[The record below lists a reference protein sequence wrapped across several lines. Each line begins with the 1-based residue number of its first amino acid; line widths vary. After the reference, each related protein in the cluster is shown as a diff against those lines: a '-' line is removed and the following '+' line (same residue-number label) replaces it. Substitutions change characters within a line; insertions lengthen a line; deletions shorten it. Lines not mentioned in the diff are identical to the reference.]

1 MLAMLRISDN
11 VEKFS
16 WNTSPGWLIGLFFI
30 SVLRGEGTK
39 NTLNIDEI
47 RVDDAFDLYALCN
60 CLVELLNK
68 F

>member
-1 MLAMLRISDN
+1 ML
-11 VEKFS
+11 
-16 WNTSPGWLIGLFFI
+16 
-30 SVLRGEGTK
+30 TK
-39 NTLNIDEI
+39 WKIIMEQKQRNTLNIDEI

>member
-1 MLAMLRISDN
+1 MEHQPWLANWPFLHFGT
-11 VEKFS
+11 EQ
-16 WNTSPGWLIGLFFI
+16 
-30 SVLRGEGTK
+30 EGRTK